1 MYQDELEIR
10 VRYSETDKMGYVYYG
25 NYAAYLEVGRVEL
38 LRKLGLS
45 YKQMEDDGIMLP
57 VADYHIRYLKPAY
70 YDDLL
75 TVRTIIKKKPV
86 TKIEFEYEMYNQDGV
101 LLNKA
106 EVVLV
111 FVDIQSGR
119 PCRAPEDFL
128 EKVSP
133 YFD

>member
-45 YKQMEDDGIMLP
+45 YRQMEDDGIMLP
-57 VADYHIRYLKPAY
+57 VADYHIRYLKPAF

-75 TVRTIIKKKPV
+75 TVRTIIRNKPV
-86 TKIEFEYEMYNQDGV
+86 TKIEFEYEMYNQDEV
-101 LLNKA
+101 LLNKS

-111 FVDIQSGR
+111 FVDIKSGR

-128 EKVSP
+128 EKITP